1 MVSMLTRIAL
11 KITLTLALVFAALTV
26 RAETRI
32 EMQGTAV
39 IGNQELPQILYI
51 VPWKKSGLPDMGR
64 PPISQL
70 VNEVLAPLDREEFR
84 REIYYHRVFFENQY

>member
-1 MVSMLTRIAL
+1 MVSILIRIIL
-11 KITLTLALVFAALTV
+11 PITLVLMLATLTV

-32 EMQGTAV
+32 DMQGTAV

>member
-1 MVSMLTRIAL
+1 MVSILIRMTVQA
-11 KITLTLALVFAALTV
+11 TLTLVLILATLTL

-32 EMQGTAV
+32 EMQGTAI

>member
-1 MVSMLTRIAL
+1 MASILTRTGLQI
-11 KITLTLALVFAALTV
+11 TLALVLLSAAVLL

-39 IGNQELPQILYI
+39 IGNQELPKILYI
-51 VPWKKSGLPDMGR
+51 VPWKKSGLPDMRR

-84 REIYYHRVFFENQY
+84 REIYYHRVFFENQ

>member
-1 MVSMLTRIAL
+1 VVNILSRMAPQT
-11 KITLTLALVFAALTV
+11 TLALALIFAALTV

-51 VPWKKSGLPDMGR
+51 VPWKKSALPDMGR

-84 REIYYHRVFFENQY
+84 REIYYRRVFFENQY

>member
-1 MVSMLTRIAL
+1 MVSILIRMTVQA
-11 KITLTLALVFAALTV
+11 TLTLALILATLTL

-32 EMQGTAV
+32 EMQGTAI

>member
-1 MVSMLTRIAL
+1 MASMVTHMKHHIRLCLILLSVAVIA
-11 KITLTLALVFAALTV
+11 

-39 IGNQELPQILYI
+39 IGNQELPKILYI
-51 VPWKKSGLPDMGR
+51 VPWKKSGLPDMRR

-84 REIYYHRVFFENQY
+84 REIYYHRVFFENQ

>member
-1 MVSMLTRIAL
+1 MDSILIRMTFKTAL
-11 KITLTLALVFAALTV
+11 ALALVLAALTV

-51 VPWKKSGLPDMGR
+51 VPWKKSGLPNMGR
-64 PPISQL
+64 PPINQL
-70 VNEVLAPLDREEFR
+70 VDEVLAPLDREEFR

>member
-1 MVSMLTRIAL
+1 MVSILIRMILPI
-11 KITLTLALVFAALTV
+11 TLALMLATLTV

-32 EMQGTAV
+32 DMQGTAV

>member
-1 MVSMLTRIAL
+1 MDSILIRMTL
-11 KITLTLALVFAALTV
+11 KTTLALALVLAALTV

-51 VPWKKSGLPDMGR
+51 VPWKKSGLPNMGR
-64 PPISQL
+64 PPINQL
-70 VNEVLAPLDREEFR
+70 VDEVLAPLDREEFR

>member
-1 MVSMLTRIAL
+1 MVSILIRMTL
-11 KITLTLALVFAALTV
+11 KTTLALALVLAALTV

-32 EMQGTAV
+32 EMRGTAV

-51 VPWKKSGLPDMGR
+51 VPWKKSGLPNMGR
-64 PPISQL
+64 PPINQL
-70 VNEVLAPLDREEFR
+70 VDEVLAPLDREEFR